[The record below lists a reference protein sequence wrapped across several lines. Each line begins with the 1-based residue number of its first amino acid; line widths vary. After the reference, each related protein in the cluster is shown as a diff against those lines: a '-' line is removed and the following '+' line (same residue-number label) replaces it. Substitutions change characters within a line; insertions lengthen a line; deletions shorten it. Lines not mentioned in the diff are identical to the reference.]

1 MQKETS
7 EETTGRGDPSPAG
20 VLQFKDSKG
29 FLWRVSER
37 ERLRYDR
44 RSEKTLIFE
53 SSMAVRC
60 VRTYPNDWRD
70 LAPETLE
77 SLSWQT

>member
-1 MQKETS
+1 MQNETS
-7 EETTGRGDPSPAG
+7 EETTGRGVSSPAG

-44 RSEKTLIFE
+44 RSEKMLIFE

-60 VRTYPNDWRD
+60 VRAYPNDWRD
-70 LAPETLE
+70 LAPDALE
-77 SLSWQT
+77 HLSWRT